1 MRVYKITGYQLE
13 YKTSRIAL
21 TKEEARAI
29 AEEMEREEVYRW
41 VNITMKIVHTPKQ
54 LDALESYLASLGV

>member
-29 AEEMEREEVYRW
+29 AEEMEQEEAYRW